1 MTIHTLDAVA
11 GEASSA
17 KENAKRSHKGAA
29 VIDEA
34 AISKAILAIESTE
47 PTPEE
52 LEAEQL
58 NKLIPFIRAAMN
70 RGESHD
76 KIRKKVKSAIP
87 KLHYTKLEAL
97 LEAAAKL
104 VGEHHDDAD
113 DADHAVQNDLMAD
126 DEVHHEPRV

>member
-1 MTIHTLDAVA
+1 MANSTIKKKVV
-11 GEASSA
+11 
-17 KENAKRSHKGAA
+17 
-29 VIDEA
+29 VINEDLINQA
-34 AISKAILAIESTE
+34 MMAIESTE

-58 NKLIPFIRAAMN
+58 AKLIPSIRMAMD
-70 RGESHD
+70 RRESED
-76 KIRKKVKSAIP
+76 KIRKKIRSAIP

-97 LEAAAKL
+97 LKEAAKL

-113 DADHAVQNDLMAD
+113 HAVQSDHMAD

>member
-1 MTIHTLDAVA
+1 MINGTTK
-11 GEASSA
+11 
-17 KENAKRSHKGAA
+17 KE
-29 VIDEA
+29 VIVIGDDMINR
-34 AISKAILAIESTE
+34 AIIAIESTE

-58 NKLIPFIRAAMN
+58 AKLIPSIRMAMD
-70 RGESHD
+70 RRESED
-76 KIRKKVKSAIP
+76 KIRKKIRSAIP